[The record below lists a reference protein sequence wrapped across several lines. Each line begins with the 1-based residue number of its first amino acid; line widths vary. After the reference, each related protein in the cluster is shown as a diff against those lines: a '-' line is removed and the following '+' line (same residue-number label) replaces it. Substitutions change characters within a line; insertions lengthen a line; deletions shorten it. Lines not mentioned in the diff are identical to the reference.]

1 MKEYLMGLLL
11 VRLPNTLYTHW
22 MRYPSKARTL
32 STPVMVAVCSVRAWT
47 VYTAPGK
54 AVPRASPLS
63 NVPLCI
69 HSGAVPVSLCLQMR
83 VSWSEQCPW
92 SSSDTLKLA
101 TCTRGR
107 FNRKHPLTYLQML
120 WPAHPQTW
128 SGLRRTQRLLSEVH
142 NYVCCKLL
150 RYNNSSFVIPPPDCT
165 LYTTLNHL
173 ITNWKFNA
181 VSNVCHKSLHDT
193 HMGKGKLWNSIY
205 RFQ

>member
-1 MKEYLMGLLL
+1 MKEYLTALLL
-11 VRLPNTLYTHW
+11 VRLPSISYTHW
-22 MRYPSKARTL
+22 MKYPSNARTL
-32 STPVMVAVCSVRAWT
+32 STPVMVVVCSVLVRT

-54 AVPRASPLS
+54 ASPRVEPLS
-63 NVPLCI
+63 NVQLCI
-69 HSGAVPVSLCLQMR
+69 HSGAVPASLCLQMR
-83 VSWSEQCPW
+83 VSWSEHSPPW
-92 SSSDTLKLA
+92 SSSDTVKVAISL
-101 TCTRGR
+101 RGR
-107 FNRKHPLTYLQML
+107 FNAKHPLTYLQML

-193 HMGKGKLWNSIY
+193 HMGDG
-205 RFQ
+205 